1 MISCPTVSKPD
12 IRFHYDLST
21 VFYRLLW
28 GRHIHHGLW
37 DPPLVVPVGVPPSG
51 GGISDDFQRTG
62 SAIPVSAT
70 IAAQRLTETLAFE
83 ARIQPNE
90 SVLDVGCGMG
100 GSAIHLARSL
110 GCSVTGITLS
120 PFQRWWAVNAAR
132 WHGVKKSVRFRCADA
147 EQVAF
152 DGESF
157 DVVWSIECTEHLFD
171 KAAFFRKA
179 ARWLKPGGRLAICA
193 WLAGDHPLD
202 DAATRQVYDV
212 CEGFLCPSLGTRDD
226 YAGWFIDAGLS
237 LEQDYDWTARV
248 TRTWELCDERVRRS
262 GVRWLA
268 RAIDRN
274 TVTFLDRFQAIL
286 RAYQTG
292 AMKYG
297 SFIATRQ

>member
-12 IRFHYDLST
+12 IRFHYDLTT

-37 DPPLVVPVGVPPSG
+37 DAPLAAPPAG
-51 GGISDDFQRTG
+51 GRVLDETNGGRQSV
-62 SAIPVSAT
+62 PVSA
-70 IAAQRLTETLAFE
+70 IVAAQQLTETLARE
-83 ARIQPNE
+83 ARIGRNE
-90 SVLDVGCGMG
+90 AVLDVGCGMG
-100 GSAIHLARSL
+100 GSSIHLARSL
-110 GCSVTGITLS
+110 GCTVTGVTLS
-120 PFQRWWAVNAAR
+120 PFQRFWAKTAAR
-132 WHGVKKSVRFRCADA
+132 WHGVGKSVSFRCADA

-152 DGESF
+152 DDSSF
-157 DVVWSIECTEHLFD
+157 DVVWSVECTEHLFD

-202 DAATRQVYDV
+202 EGATRQVYDV

-226 YAGWFIDAGLS
+226 YAGWFADAGLT
-237 LEQDYDWTARV
+237 LEHDYDWTARV

-268 RAIDRN
+268 RIIDRN
-274 TVTFLDRFQAIL
+274 TVTFLDRFQTIL
-286 RAYQTG
+286 KAYQTG

-297 SFIATRQ
+297 CFIATRK